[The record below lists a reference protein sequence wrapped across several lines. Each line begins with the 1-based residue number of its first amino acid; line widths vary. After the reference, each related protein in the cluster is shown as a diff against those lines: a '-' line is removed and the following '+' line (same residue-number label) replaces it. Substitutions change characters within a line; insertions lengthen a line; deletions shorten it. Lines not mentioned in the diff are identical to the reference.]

1 MAGLV
6 DLFNPTFL
14 MFLGILVLV
23 VAVLVAYFESK
34 LRDQNHKIASMLSLV
49 STLAE
54 DMNGVKMGLNQLAE
68 FNRTI
73 GGNPPSNLTQPLET
87 KTVPFNP
94 ENTLIEVSDGDYED
108 DDEDD
113 EDDDEDED
121 DDDDYQDDDEYQDE
135 DFNDSSDDDDGH
147 LAISADVDL
156 GIVDSNN
163 YADIDEDTAS
173 SNDDLKVFTLN
184 LTQETETHN
193 NSVTKLQL
201 NEIKKETDTELEP
214 FMRDDANLNNENE
227 TNIGQTFN
235 DISNNVFDLKSIHAN
250 LEETNIDHSDY
261 KKLSLPKLRSI
272 VTEKGLAQDASK
284 LKKNELIKLLE

>member
-94 ENTLIEVSDGDYED
+94 ENTLIEVSDDDYEDDDDDD

-113 EDDDEDED
+113 EDDED
-121 DDDDYQDDDEYQDE
+121 DDDDDEYQDE

-147 LAISADVDL
+147 LTISADVDL
-156 GIVDSNN
+156 GIVDSND

-184 LTQETETHN
+184 LTQETEKHN

-201 NEIKKETDTELEP
+201 NEIKKETGTELEP
-214 FMRDDANLNNENE
+214 FMTDDANLNNENE
-227 TNIGQTFN
+227 TNNDQTFN

>member
-108 DDEDD
+108 DNEDD
-113 EDDDEDED
+113 EDDDDD

-201 NEIKKETDTELEP
+201 NETDTELEP

>member
-1 MAGLV
+1 MATLA
-6 DLFNPTFL
+6 DLFSPTFL

-23 VAVLVAYFESK
+23 VALLVVYFESK

-113 EDDDEDED
+113 EEDDEDDDEDDEDDED
-121 DDDDYQDDDEYQDE
+121 DDDY
-135 DFNDSSDDDDGH
+135 FNDSCDDDDGH

-156 GIVDSNN
+156 GIVDSND
-163 YADIDEDTAS
+163 YADIDED
-173 SNDDLKVFTLN
+173 NDDLKVLTLN

-201 NEIKKETDTELEP
+201 N
-214 FMRDDANLNNENE
+214 
-227 TNIGQTFN
+227 
-235 DISNNVFDLKSIHAN
+235 
-250 LEETNIDHSDY
+250 
-261 KKLSLPKLRSI
+261 
-272 VTEKGLAQDASK
+272 
-284 LKKNELIKLLE
+284 

>member
-108 DDEDD
+108 EDDDEDD
-113 EDDDEDED
+113 EDDDEDDE
-121 DDDDYQDDDEYQDE
+121 DDYQDDDEYQDE

-184 LTQETETHN
+184 LTQETEKHN

-227 TNIGQTFN
+227 TNIEQTFN

-272 VTEKGLAQDASK
+272 VTEKGLSQDASK

>member
-108 DDEDD
+108 EDE
-113 EDDDEDED
+113 DEDED
-121 DDDDYQDDDEYQDE
+121 DDDDEDDYQDDDEYQDE

-163 YADIDEDTAS
+163 YADIDED
-173 SNDDLKVFTLN
+173 NDDLKVLTLN

-201 NEIKKETDTELEP
+201 NETDTKLDTLVT
-214 FMRDDANLNNENE
+214 DDANLNNENE
-227 TNIGQTFN
+227 TNIDQTFN
-235 DISNNVFDLKSIHAN
+235 DISNNVSDLKSIHAN
-250 LEETNIDHSDY
+250 LEETNTDHSDY

-272 VTEKGLAQDASK
+272 VTEKGLSQDASK

>member
-113 EDDDEDED
+113 EDDDED

>member
-73 GGNPPSNLTQPLET
+73 GGKTPSNLEQPLET

-94 ENTLIEVSDGDYED
+94 ENTLIEVSDGDYE
-108 DDEDD
+108 EDD
-113 EDDDEDED
+113 EDDDED

-135 DFNDSSDDDDGH
+135 DFNDSSDDDD

-201 NEIKKETDTELEP
+201 NETDTELEP

-235 DISNNVFDLKSIHAN
+235 DISNNAFDLKSIHAN

>member
-108 DDEDD
+108 EDE
-113 EDDDEDED
+113 DEDED
-121 DDDDYQDDDEYQDE
+121 DDDDEDDYQDDDEYQDE
-135 DFNDSSDDDDGH
+135 DFNDSSDDDDDDH
-147 LAISADVDL
+147 IAISADVDL

-163 YADIDEDTAS
+163 YADIDED
-173 SNDDLKVFTLN
+173 NDDLKVLTLN

-201 NEIKKETDTELEP
+201 NEIDTKLDTLVT
-214 FMRDDANLNNENE
+214 DDANLNNENE
-227 TNIGQTFN
+227 TNIDQTFN
-235 DISNNVFDLKSIHAN
+235 DISNNVSDLKSIHAN
-250 LEETNIDHSDY
+250 LEETNTDHSDY

-272 VTEKGLAQDASK
+272 VTEKGLSQDASK

>member
-113 EDDDEDED
+113 EDDDED

-163 YADIDEDTAS
+163 YADIDED
-173 SNDDLKVFTLN
+173 NDDLKVFTLN

-201 NEIKKETDTELEP
+201 NEIDTKLDTLVT
-214 FMRDDANLNNENE
+214 DDANLNNENE

-235 DISNNVFDLKSIHAN
+235 DISNNVLDLKSIHAN